1 MSWNV
6 GALCCL
12 ACRIV
17 KYFFQLYDVV
27 SFIGL
32 HSKKEFTLIFEIQSQ
47 KDQLKKSCKKNTF
60 YRTANL
66 FFFFFHLFLHFDP
79 FYFQTS

>member
-17 KYFFQLYDVV
+17 KYCLQLYDVV
-27 SFIGL
+27 SFGL
-32 HSKKEFTLIFEIQSQ
+32 HPKKEFTLT
-47 KDQLKKSCKKNTF
+47 DDM
-60 YRTANL
+60 
-66 FFFFFHLFLHFDP
+66 FLEP
-79 FYFQTS
+79 I